1 LGLLD
6 GRRLAAPG
14 SGGARLA
21 ARAMGGELGWDE
33 ARVER
38 ELRDWIEVAGLEGLV
53 PAGPEPSAA
62 QRREEAPLRAG
73 AAPEEA
79 A

>member
-1 LGLLD
+1 M
-6 GRRLAAPG
+6 
-14 SGGARLA
+14 A
-21 ARAMGGELGWDE
+21 ARAVAGELGWDD

-38 ELRDWIEVAGLEGLV
+38 ELGDWAEIARLEGLV
-53 PAGPEPSAA
+53 PGAVATGAPE
-62 QRREEAPLRAG
+62 RREQAPLRAG

>member
-1 LGLLD
+1 M
-6 GRRLAAPG
+6 A
-14 SGGARLA
+14 
-21 ARAMGGELGWDE
+21 GELGWDE

-38 ELRDWIEVAGLEGLV
+38 ELRDWSAVARLEGLV
-53 PAGPEPSAA
+53 PAGPRPAA
-62 QRREEAPLRAG
+62 PERREEAELRAG

>member
-1 LGLLD
+1 M
-6 GRRLAAPG
+6 A
-14 SGGARLA
+14 
-21 ARAMGGELGWDE
+21 GELGWDE

-38 ELRDWIEVAGLEGLV
+38 ELADWAEVARLEGLV
-53 PAGPEPSAA
+53 PSGAPVPSGD
-62 QRREEAPLRAG
+62 RREEAPLGAG